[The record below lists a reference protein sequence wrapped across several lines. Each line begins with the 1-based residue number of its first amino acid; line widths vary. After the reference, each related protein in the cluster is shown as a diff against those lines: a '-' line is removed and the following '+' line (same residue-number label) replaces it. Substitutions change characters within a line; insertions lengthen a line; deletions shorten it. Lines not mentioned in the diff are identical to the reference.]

1 MWKAQSMISSLRLS
15 NLLEYILWLTSYLS
29 TVNMCIFS
37 VSERGVP
44 HSFAGTQLRME
55 TMSRASQKLKYD
67 AQGRITGIVD
77 RNDNETKYLLD
88 QWGRIIGVRKA
99 DGSMEQYAYDYTGN
113 LTSSTDGEGYT
124 TQ

>member
-1 MWKAQSMISSLRLS
+1 
-15 NLLEYILWLTSYLS
+15 
-29 TVNMCIFS
+29 MCIFS

-44 HSFAGTQLRME
+44 HSFAGTQRRME
-55 TMSRASQKLKYD
+55 TMSGASQKLEYD

-77 RNDNETKYLLD
+77 GNGNETKYLLD

>member
-1 MWKAQSMISSLRLS
+1 MPAAA
-15 NLLEYILWLTSYLS
+15 NT
-29 TVNMCIFS
+29 TAV
-37 VSERGVP
+37 
-44 HSFAGTQLRME
+44 HA
-55 TMSRASQKLKYD
+55 SRASQKLKYD